1 MLMSRLRLVILT
13 LVCVLTSPVFAQ
25 ENVIINEFL
34 ASNNSSTGLRDD
46 NNELQDWIEI
56 HNPGL
61 TPVNLLDWGLT
72 DSAGDPFQ
80 WRFPAT
86 NINAGAYM
94 IVFASEK
101 DRRTPGA
108 PLHTNFRL
116 GASGEYLALVRPDGS
131 LASVFDPFPRQ
142 VPNVSYGV
150 GVFTTNNN
158 IIRSNSP
165 VRVLIPVAS
174 TPSTWNATN
183 FNDSS
188 WLAGINGVGFGPANA
203 VEANYAAAI
212 EPTAPVAHWRLNET
226 AGATTAANIGSG
238 ANLNGT

>member
-1 MLMSRLRLVILT
+1 MLTSRLRLVILT
-13 LVCVLTSPVFAQ
+13 LVCALTGSAFAQ
-25 ENVIINEFL
+25 TNVIISEFL
-34 ASNNSSTGLRDD
+34 ASNNSSTGLRDE

-72 DSAGDPFQ
+72 DSSGDPFQ

-86 NINAGAYM
+86 NINAGAYL

-101 DRRTPGA
+101 DRRIPGA
-108 PLHTNFRL
+108 PLHANFRL

-131 LASVFDPFPRQ
+131 IASQFNPFPRQ

-158 IIRSNSP
+158 VIRSNSP

-174 TPSTWNATN
+174 TRSEEHTSELQSQSNLVCRLLLEKKN
-183 FNDSS
+183 N
-188 WLAGINGVGFGPANA
+188 LHLMLGVC
-203 VEANYAAAI
+203 EI
-212 EPTAPVAHWRLNET
+212 QC
-226 AGATTAANIGSG
+226 SG
-238 ANLNGT
+238 